1 MAAKSQVERMEG
13 KLLGQ
18 AKVSRDL
25 AQHMYQRGA
34 ASFIDFMD
42 AQRAY
47 VSSRLEYNQDLA
59 NYWNAVYQLEQAAAI
74 SLHESV
80 SP

>member
-1 MAAKSQVERMEG
+1 
-13 KLLGQ
+13 
-18 AKVSRDL
+18 VSRDL

-47 VSSRLEYNQDLA
+47 VASRLEYNQDLA
-59 NYWNAVYQLEQAAAI
+59 NYWTAVYGIEQATAMIVRAPGA
-74 SLHESV
+74 SS
-80 SP
+80 